1 MNTRKRAIG
10 ICIAM
15 LGGLTGA
22 VAAPAPVV
30 SASCSI
36 SSTLR
41 NGTRSDDVICLE
53 TTLRALGYTRVLGP
67 DRSFGTS
74 TRAAVK
80 AFQRSNG
87 LTIDGVVGPRTGS
100 ALGIWGTVPATVTP
114 TVAPKIIE
122 TRVIGTSAN
131 GRDLTAVRMG
141 TPGGRVVLVIGVIHG
156 DEDKGIRVTQLL
168 RTLPT
173 PANTDLWIIDSINP
187 DGQANGT
194 RQNANNV
201 DLNRN
206 FEEGWNYIP
215 EGNHGQYSGE
225 LAADQPETQAVQRFV
240 TEIKPAIAIWYHQDA
255 NTVTLGGARKEIPRA
270 YAALV
275 GLGTGD
281 VPCTQRC
288 TGTAGKFVNTRVA
301 GATSF
306 LVELPGSS
314 RVTTEM
320 VARHAQ
326 AVLSVITL

>member
-1 MNTRKRAIG
+1 MTP
-10 ICIAM
+10 
-15 LGGLTGA
+15 A
-22 VAAPAPVV
+22 VAA
-30 SASCSI
+30 
-36 SSTLR
+36 
-41 NGTRSDDVICLE
+41 
-53 TTLRALGYTRVLGP
+53 
-67 DRSFGTS
+67 
-74 TRAAVK
+74 
-80 AFQRSNG
+80 
-87 LTIDGVVGPRTGS
+87 
-100 ALGIWGTVPATVTP
+100 
-114 TVAPKIIE
+114 KIIE
-122 TRVIGTSAN
+122 TRVIGTSVN

-156 DEDKGIRVTQLL
+156 DEDKGMRVTQLL

-206 FEEGWNYIP
+206 FEEGWNYIAQ
-215 EGNHGQYSGE
+215 GTHGQYSGE
-225 LAADQPETQAVQRFV
+225 LAADQPETQAVQGFV

-255 NTVTLGGARKEIPRA
+255 NKVTLGGARKEIPRA

-288 TGTAGKFVNTRVA
+288 TGTAGKFVNTRVV

-320 VARHAQ
+320 VALHAQ